1 MKMENSQTEPYIM
14 KTVTENE
21 TMRITISIEDEDYK
35 FEVWPENGEAVV
47 SFEECLSWRGNIQV
61 SDPHESI
68 YRKIIQSDEM
78 TTYLE
83 KRNLEGATRL
93 RPGPA

>member
-1 MKMENSQTEPYIM
+1 MPIFMTEQGESA
-14 KTVTENE
+14 V
-21 TMRITISIEDEDYK
+21 ITYSDGSEDYK
-35 FEVWPENGEAVV
+35 FEVWPEHGEALV
-47 SFEECLSWRGNIQV
+47 EYQETCSWRGKIQV

-78 TTYLE
+78 TTFLE

-93 RPGPA
+93 RPGPHSNAV